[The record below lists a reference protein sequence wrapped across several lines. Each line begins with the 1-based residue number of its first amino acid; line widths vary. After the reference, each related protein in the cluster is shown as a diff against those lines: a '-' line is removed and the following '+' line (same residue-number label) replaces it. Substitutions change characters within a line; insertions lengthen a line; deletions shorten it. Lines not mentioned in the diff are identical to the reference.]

1 MKFLRITSATVL
13 WTTGLVFIYFAMQIV
28 FDEIL
33 PVLSNG
39 TLSVETRSTILNRV
53 WVGNEIYLLLLIYL
67 LVAITLISGGT
78 RLFRNALDQS
88 RRTQISRLN
97 HI

>member
-1 MKFLRITSATVL
+1 MNFLRITSAIAL
-13 WTTGLVFIYFAMQIV
+13 WTAGLVFVYFAMQIA

-39 TLSVETRSTILNRV
+39 TLSVETSSTILNRV

-78 RLFRNALDQS
+78 GLFRNALDQS
-88 RRTQISRLN
+88 RRT
-97 HI
+97 